1 MNTPVKVIL
10 GIVGAAGV
18 SYGAYRIYKWWKEE
32 DELEAEGLSYEELV
46 EQAEA
51 KKLEEKLA
59 KQAEREE
66 EFEEHIREIDG
77 LPNDGLDWYR
87 TPDNDIR
94 RELSPYEKR
103 FGADY
108 NPLTEELITEED
120 MDGNRYEYVQ
130 KYKEGSKLLNHRDN
144 QYTARSI
151 ISSTQEMTA
160 QIKSLKANDM
170 EYDRKIYEP
179 NTVEIYDYWRALVM
193 ERYDIQD
200 EQLRDNLAVL
210 FSWEYVPIKENIGD
224 KNIRED
230 IIRDRTEYFGFGTIH
245 SDWASIGEMIIYYA
259 KQLDFATG
267 KAGTT
272 EQFADMMVET
282 LGLDLES
289 DLDPVINDTIVS
301 FVERHRL
308 GKVNTDGTYGLFHI
322 TEEKYKAAQ
331 SLWHEHNYLIS
342 DIVDERFMPEFRIEY
357 PSKEE
362 TNWLGE

>member
-1 MNTPVKVIL
+1 MNTPVKILL

-18 SYGAYRIYKWWKEE
+18 GYGAYRIYKWWKEE

-46 EQAEA
+46 AQAEA
-51 KKLEEKLA
+51 KKTEQKLA
-59 KQAEREE
+59 EQVEREE
-66 EFEEHIREIDG
+66 EFAEHIREIDG

-103 FGADY
+103 FGVDY
-108 NPLTEELITEED
+108 NPLTEELIVEED

-130 KYKEGSKLLNHRDN
+130 KFKEGTKLLNHRDAMF
-144 QYTARSI
+144 TARSV
-151 ISSTQEMTA
+151 ISSTREMAA
-160 QIKSLKANDM
+160 QIKSLMANDM
-170 EYDRKIYEP
+170 EHDRRIYDQ
-179 NTVEIYDYWRALVM
+179 NTQEIYDYWRALVM

-200 EQLRDNLAVL
+200 QELRDNLAVL
-210 FSWEYVPIKENIGD
+210 FSWEYIPVKENIGD
-224 KNIRED
+224 KNVRED
-230 IIRDRTEYFGFGTIH
+230 IIRDRTEYFGAGTIH

-282 LGLDLES
+282 LGLDLEY
-289 DLDPVINDTIVS
+289 DEDPVINDTILS

-308 GKVNTDGTYGLFHI
+308 GKANIDGTYGLFHI
-322 TEEKYKAAQ
+322 SEEAYKESN
-331 SLWHEHNYLIS
+331 SLWHEHNRLIS
-342 DIVDERFMPEFRIEY
+342 DIVDGRYMPEFRIEY
-357 PSKEE
+357 TKESE
-362 TNWLGE
+362 NWLGE

>member
-1 MNTPVKVIL
+1 MNTPVKVL
-10 GIVGAAGV
+10 FGIVGAAGV
-18 SYGAYRIYKWWKEE
+18 GYGAYRIYKWWKEE
-32 DELEAEGLSYEELV
+32 DELEAEGLSYDELV
-46 EQAEA
+46 EQAAA
-51 KKLEEKLA
+51 KKMEEKLA
-59 KQAEREE
+59 AQAEREE
-66 EFEEHIREIDG
+66 EFEQHIREIDG

-103 FGADY
+103 FGADF
-108 NPLTEELITEED
+108 NPLTEEMITEQD
-120 MDGNRYEYVQ
+120 MDGNVFEYIQ
-130 KYKEGSKLLNHRDN
+130 KYKEGSKLLNHRDAMF
-144 QYTARSI
+144 TARSV
-151 ISSTQEMTA
+151 ISSTREMTA
-160 QIKSLKANDM
+160 QIKSLIANDM
-170 EYDRKIYEP
+170 EHDRVIYDP
-179 NTVEIYDYWRALVM
+179 NTQEIYDYYRALVM

-200 EQLRDNLAVL
+200 QQLRDNLAVL

-245 SDWASIGEMIIYYA
+245 SDWASIAEMIIYYA

-282 LGLDLES
+282 LGLDLEY
-289 DLDPVINDTIVS
+289 DEDPVIHDTIIS

-308 GKVNTDGTYGLFHI
+308 GKANIDGTYGLFHI
-322 TEEKYKAAQ
+322 TEEDYKESQ
-331 SLWHEHNYLIS
+331 SMWHEHNKLIS
-342 DIVDERFMPEFRIEY
+342 DILDERFIPEFRIEY
-357 PSKEE
+357 TKEE

>member
-1 MNTPVKVIL
+1 MNTPVKILL

-18 SYGAYRIYKWWKEE
+18 GYGAYRIYKWWKEE

-46 EQAEA
+46 AHAEA
-51 KKLEEKLA
+51 KKTEQKLA
-59 KQAEREE
+59 EQVEREE
-66 EFEEHIREIDG
+66 EFAEHIREIDG

-103 FGADY
+103 FGVDY
-108 NPLTEELITEED
+108 NPLTEELIVEED

-130 KYKEGSKLLNHRDN
+130 KFKEGTKLLNHRDAMF
-144 QYTARSI
+144 TARSV
-151 ISSTQEMTA
+151 ISSTREMAA
-160 QIKSLKANDM
+160 QIKSLMANDM
-170 EYDRKIYEP
+170 EHDRRIYDQ
-179 NTVEIYDYWRALVM
+179 NTQEIYDYWRALVM

-200 EQLRDNLAVL
+200 QELRDNLAVL
-210 FSWEYVPIKENIGD
+210 FSWEYIPVKENIGD
-224 KNIRED
+224 KNVRED
-230 IIRDRTEYFGFGTIH
+230 IIRDRTEYFGAGTIH

-282 LGLDLES
+282 LGLDLEY
-289 DLDPVINDTIVS
+289 DEDPVINDTILS

-308 GKVNTDGTYGLFHI
+308 GKANIDGTYGLFHI
-322 TEEKYKAAQ
+322 TEEAYKESN
-331 SLWHEHNYLIS
+331 SLWHEHNHLIS
-342 DIVDERFMPEFRIEY
+342 DIVDGRYMPEFRIEY
-357 PSKEE
+357 TKESE
-362 TNWLGE
+362 NWLGE

>member
-1 MNTPVKVIL
+1 MNTPVKVLL

-18 SYGAYRIYKWWKEE
+18 GYGAYRIYKWWKEE

-46 EQAEA
+46 AQAEA
-51 KKLEEKLA
+51 KKTEQKLA
-59 KQAEREE
+59 EQVEREE
-66 EFEEHIREIDG
+66 EFAEHIREIDG

-103 FGADY
+103 FGVDY
-108 NPLTEELITEED
+108 NPLTEELIVEED

-130 KYKEGSKLLNHRDN
+130 KFKEGTKLLNHRDAMF
-144 QYTARSI
+144 TARSV
-151 ISSTQEMTA
+151 ISSTREMAA
-160 QIKSLKANDM
+160 QIKSLMANDM
-170 EYDRKIYEP
+170 EHDRRIYDQ
-179 NTVEIYDYWRALVM
+179 NTQEIYDYWRALVM

-200 EQLRDNLAVL
+200 QELRDNLAVL
-210 FSWEYVPIKENIGD
+210 FSWEYIPVKENIGD

-230 IIRDRTEYFGFGTIH
+230 IIRDRTEYFGAGTIH
-245 SDWASIGEMIIYYA
+245 SDWASIGEMIIYYS
-259 KQLDFATG
+259 KQLDFSTG

-282 LGLDLES
+282 LGLDLEY
-289 DLDPVINDTIVS
+289 DEDPVINDTILS

-308 GKVNTDGTYGLFHI
+308 GKANVDGTYGLFHI
-322 TEEKYKAAQ
+322 TEEKYQAAQ
-331 SLWHEHNYLIS
+331 SLWHEHNYLIT
-342 DIVDERFMPEFRIEY
+342 DIVDERFMPEFRIQY

-362 TNWLGE
+362 KWLGE

>member
-1 MNTPVKVIL
+1 MNTPVKILL

-18 SYGAYRIYKWWKEE
+18 GYGAYRIYKWWQEE
-32 DELEAEGLSYEELV
+32 EELEAEGLSYEELIA
-46 EQAEA
+46 QAEA
-51 KKLEEKLA
+51 KKTEQKLA
-59 KQAEREE
+59 EQVEREE
-66 EFEEHIREIDG
+66 EFAEHIREIDG

-103 FGADY
+103 FGVDY
-108 NPLTEELITEED
+108 NPLTEELIIEED

-130 KYKEGSKLLNHRDN
+130 KFKEGTKLLNHRDAMF
-144 QYTARSI
+144 TARSV
-151 ISSTQEMTA
+151 ISSTREMAA
-160 QIKSLKANDM
+160 QIKSLMANDM
-170 EYDRKIYEP
+170 EHDRRIYDQ
-179 NTVEIYDYWRALVM
+179 NTQEIYDYWRALVM

-210 FSWEYVPIKENIGD
+210 FSWEYIPVKENIGD
-224 KNIRED
+224 KNMRED
-230 IIRDRTEYFGFGTIH
+230 IIRDRTEYFGAGTIH

-282 LGLDLES
+282 LGLDLEY
-289 DLDPVINDTIVS
+289 DEDPVINDTILS

-308 GKVNTDGTYGLFHI
+308 GKANIDGTYGLFHI
-322 TEEKYKAAQ
+322 TEEAYKESN
-331 SLWHEHNYLIS
+331 SLWHEHNHLIS
-342 DIVDERFMPEFRIEY
+342 DIVDGRYVPEFRIEY
-357 PSKEE
+357 TKESE
-362 TNWLGE
+362 NWLGE

>member
-1 MNTPVKVIL
+1 MNTPVKILL

-18 SYGAYRIYKWWKEE
+18 GYGAYRIYKWWQEE
-32 DELEAEGLSYEELV
+32 DELEAEGLSYEELIA
-46 EQAEA
+46 QAEA
-51 KKLEEKLA
+51 KKTEQKLA
-59 KQAEREE
+59 EQVEREE
-66 EFEEHIREIDG
+66 EFAEHIREIDG

-103 FGADY
+103 FGVDY
-108 NPLTEELITEED
+108 NPLTEELIIEED

-130 KYKEGSKLLNHRDN
+130 KFKEGTKLLNHRDAMF
-144 QYTARSI
+144 TARSV
-151 ISSTQEMTA
+151 ISSTREMAA
-160 QIKSLKANDM
+160 QIKSLMANDM
-170 EYDRKIYEP
+170 EHDRRIYDQ
-179 NTVEIYDYWRALVM
+179 NTQEIYDYWRALVM

-210 FSWEYVPIKENIGD
+210 FSWEYIPVKENIGD
-224 KNIRED
+224 KNMRED
-230 IIRDRTEYFGFGTIH
+230 IIRDRTEYFGAGTIH

-282 LGLDLES
+282 LGLDLEY
-289 DLDPVINDTIVS
+289 DEDPVINDTILS

-308 GKVNTDGTYGLFHI
+308 GKANIDGTYGLFHI
-322 TEEKYKAAQ
+322 TEEAYKESA
-331 SLWHEHNYLIS
+331 SLWHEHNHLIS
-342 DIVDERFMPEFRIEY
+342 DIVDGRYMPEFRIEY
-357 PSKEE
+357 TKESE
-362 TNWLGE
+362 NWLGE

>member
-1 MNTPVKVIL
+1 MNTPVKVLL

-18 SYGAYRIYKWWKEE
+18 GYGAYRIYKWWKEE
-32 DELEAEGLSYEELV
+32 YELEAEGLTYDELV

-51 KKLEEKLA
+51 KKMEEKLA
-59 KQAEREE
+59 AQVEREE
-66 EFEEHIREIDG
+66 EFEQHIREIDG

-103 FGADY
+103 FGADF
-108 NPLTEELITEED
+108 NPLTEELIQEQD
-120 MDGNRYEYVQ
+120 LDGNVFEYIQ
-130 KYKEGSKLLNHRDN
+130 KYKEGSRLLNHRDN
-144 QYTARSI
+144 VYTAGDI
-151 ISSTQEMTA
+151 ISMTREMTA
-160 QIKSLKANDM
+160 QIKALIANDM
-170 EYDRKIYEP
+170 EHDRRIYGD
-179 NTVEIYDYWRALVM
+179 NTQEIYDYWRALVM

-210 FSWEYVPIKENIGD
+210 FSWEYIPLKENIGD
-224 KNIRED
+224 KNARED
-230 IIRDRTEYFGFGTIH
+230 IIRDRVEYFGAGTIY

-272 EQFADMMVET
+272 EQFTDMMVET
-282 LGLDLES
+282 LGIDLES
-289 DLDPVINDTIVS
+289 DLDPVINDTILS

-308 GKVNTDGTYGLFHI
+308 GKANTDGTYGLFHI
-322 TEEKYKAAQ
+322 SEEKYKASQ
-331 SLWHEHNYLIS
+331 SLWHEHNHLIT
-342 DIVDERFMPEFRIEY
+342 DILDDRFIPEFRIQY

-362 TNWLGE
+362 KWLGE

>member
-1 MNTPVKVIL
+1 MNTPVKILL

-18 SYGAYRIYKWWKEE
+18 GYGAYHIYKWWKEE

-46 EQAEA
+46 AQAEA
-51 KKLEEKLA
+51 KKTEQKLA
-59 KQAEREE
+59 EQVEREE
-66 EFEEHIREIDG
+66 EFAEHIREIDG

-103 FGADY
+103 FGVDY
-108 NPLTEELITEED
+108 NPLTEELIIEED

-130 KYKEGSKLLNHRDN
+130 KFKEGTKLLNHRDAMF
-144 QYTARSI
+144 TACSV
-151 ISSTQEMTA
+151 ISSTREMAA
-160 QIKSLKANDM
+160 QIKSLMANDM
-170 EYDRKIYEP
+170 EHDRRIYDQ
-179 NTVEIYDYWRALVM
+179 NTQEIYDYWRALVM

-210 FSWEYVPIKENIGD
+210 FSWEYIPVKENIGD
-224 KNIRED
+224 KNMRED
-230 IIRDRTEYFGFGTIH
+230 IIRDRTEYFGAGTIH

-282 LGLDLES
+282 LGLDLEY
-289 DLDPVINDTIVS
+289 DEDPVINDTILS

-308 GKVNTDGTYGLFHI
+308 GKANIDGTYGLFHI
-322 TEEKYKAAQ
+322 TEEAYKESN
-331 SLWHEHNYLIS
+331 SLWHEHNHLIS
-342 DIVDERFMPEFRIEY
+342 DIVDGRYMPEFRIEY
-357 PSKEE
+357 TKESE
-362 TNWLGE
+362 NWLGE